1 MLIFKNTMSILLEN
15 SDFEERNQF
24 PSNVEI
30 KKIFNNN
37 NNNIYKSDI
46 SEKSNKSN
54 REYLIS
60 ISHKFQKSSIFRA
73 EKSII
78 VFLESSKYKVLLL
91 TITITVT
98 ILFL

>member
-1 MLIFKNTMSILLEN
+1 MSTLIDN

-37 NNNIYKSDI
+37 NNNYKSDI

-60 ISHKFQKSSIFRA
+60 ISHKYLKSSIFRA

-91 TITITVT
+91 TITVT